1 MGWLISCPDT
11 QLSWAR
17 IPGALPKFHSGWGD
31 ETTDRIIWEN
41 LTGVIS
47 EQAFEKGE
55 GGNRKDMFKE
65 HQEHGTQMGGK
76 EVKR

>member
-1 MGWLISCPDT
+1 MEIKAVGENKAGTRVCS
-11 QLSWAR
+11 
-17 IPGALPKFHSGWGD
+17 SGWGD